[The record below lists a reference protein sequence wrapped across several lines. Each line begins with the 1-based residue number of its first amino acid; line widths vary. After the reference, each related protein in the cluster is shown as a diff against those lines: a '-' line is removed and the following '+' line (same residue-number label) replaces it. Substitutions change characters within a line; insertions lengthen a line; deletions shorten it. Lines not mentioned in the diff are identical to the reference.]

1 MCLVTGLTATALAAA
16 PALTYQ
22 VVAAVT
28 GGTLVAQ
35 VSYMIVEGVRSLVGG
50 WCSWARRAPRY
61 CGVSG
66 QQPDPT
72 FPQLLMWPEAD
83 LDATSSTDFEDL
95 AVFAADVFEFLQQE
109 HALLVAVYGE
119 ARVAVVGGVAL
130 WALARTY
137 RAVIAARRLK

>member
-1 MCLVTGLTATALAAA
+1 MTALAAA
-16 PALTYQ
+16 PAFVYQ

-35 VSYMIVEGVRSLVGG
+35 VSYMVVEGVRALVSG
-50 WCSWARRAPRY
+50 WCSWASRAPHYR
-61 CGVSG
+61 GVSG
-66 QQPDPT
+66 QQLDQT
-72 FPQLLMWPEAD
+72 FPQLPMWPEAD

-109 HALLVAVYGE
+109 HAMLVAVYGE
-119 ARVAVVGGVAL
+119 ARGVVFAGAAL

-137 RAVIAARRLK
+137 RAVVAARRLK